1 MSVTIPIRAIE
12 LTPGSMISI
21 HNLSW
26 QDFEQLLAELG
37 EQHNTRLAYYRGT
50 LEIMSPLALHVS
62 EAWPKGIRPH
72 RIIADLVKAILDFQ
86 GRDWE
91 DFGSTTLKQPEVA
104 GVEPD
109 TCFYIQNAGRVR
121 GCTDMDLA
129 VYPPPDLA
137 IESDVTS
144 KTTLDAYESLRVPEV
159 WIYRNRQL
167 KIYILQKGDY
177 TESSVSHI
185 FPKLPIIQMIPQLV
199 QKAIDEGTSRML
211 RELKIQLDE

>member
-37 EQHNTRLAYYRGT
+37 EQRNTRIAYYRGT
-50 LEIMSPLALHVS
+50 LKIMSPLALH
-62 EAWPKGIRPH
+62 ERPH
-72 RIIADLVKAILDFQ
+72 RIIGDIVKAILDAQ
-86 GRDWE
+86 ERDWE
-91 DFGSTTLKQPEVA
+91 DFGSTTLKQPEIA

-109 TCFYIQNAGRVR
+109 TCLYIQNASCVR

-159 WIYRNRQL
+159 WIYRNHRL
-167 KIYILQKGDY
+167 KIYILQNGDY
-177 TESSVSHI
+177 TESSASHI
-185 FPKLPIIQMIPQLV
+185 FPNLPITEMIPQLV
-199 QKAIDEGTSRML
+199 QKAIDQGTSRML
-211 RELKIQLDE
+211 RELKIQLGQLGQ

>member
-21 HNLSW
+21 HNVSW

-37 EQHNTRLAYYRGT
+37 EKRNTRIAYYRGT

-72 RIIADLVKAILDFQ
+72 RIIADIVKAILDAQ

-91 DFGSTTLKQPEVA
+91 DFGSTTLKQPEIA

-109 TCFYIQNAGRVR
+109 TCFYIQNASCVR

-144 KTTLDAYESLRVPEV
+144 RTTLDAYKALYVPEA

-167 KIYILQKGDY
+167 KIYILQNGEY
-177 TESSVSHI
+177 TESSVSSI
-185 FPKLPIIQMIPQLV
+185 FPNLPITEMIPQLV

-211 RELKIQLDE
+211 RELKTLL

>member
-1 MSVTIPIRAIE
+1 MSVSIPIRAIE
-12 LTPGSMISI
+12 LTPGSTISI

-26 QDFEQLLAELG
+26 QDFEQLLTELG
-37 EQHNTRLAYYRGT
+37 EQRNTRIAYYRGT
-50 LEIMSPLALHVS
+50 LEIMSPLASH
-62 EAWPKGIRPH
+62 ERPH
-72 RIIADLVKAILDFQ
+72 RIIADIVKAILDGQ
-86 GRDWE
+86 ERDWE

-109 TCFYIQNAGRVR
+109 TCLYIQNASRVQ
-121 GCTDMDLA
+121 GCTDMNLE

-144 KTTLDAYESLRVPEV
+144 KTTLDAYEALRVPEV

-167 KIYILQKGDY
+167 KIYILQNGGY
-177 TESSVSHI
+177 AESSISPS
-185 FPKLPIIQMIPQLV
+185 FPKLPITEMIPQLV

-211 RELKIQLDE
+211 RELKIQLRQLEQL